1 LKAPNR
7 ISKLDQCAL
16 TGWLL
21 ESAKAHAK
29 LVQCAFTRWLLES
42 AKAHFET
49 GLMRFNQMVTW
60 DWIDAKKPDT
70 KISNRNASFLG
81 DGCLRA
87 PKRFSKLDQC
97 AFTG

>member
-70 KISNRNASFLG
+70 KY
-81 DGCLRA
+81 
-87 PKRFSKLDQC
+87 PTVMPRF
-97 AFTG
+97 